1 MIILDKPYVSDLLA
15 DTLEKKQ
22 YPVLKNVALQDLKL
36 KGNFNLWEENFA
48 IENIQNAPDMAI
60 YSNSENSI
68 NWISKNLSFLSLPE
82 KINLFKDKIKFREM
96 LAEIYPNFYF
106 RGIDFE
112 ELEGLDLSSIKFPC
126 IIKPSVGFL
135 SLGVSLVKD
144 SRDWSD
150 ALLSI
155 KSDIKKMHDMFPIE
169 VVNSSKFIV
178 EEVIQ
183 GEEFAVDAYY
193 DKEGMPVILN
203 IFKHPFPSENDVND
217 RVYFTSKE
225 IIQEH
230 LSKFEQLLVQLGRIF
245 GLKNFPIHIEM
256 RVDGDKIVPIEG
268 NPLRFAGWCTT
279 DLAYFAYGINVYE
292 YYFEQKRPD
301 WEKILEG
308 KDGYFYCFAIAEI
321 PPTVNKDSIGFVD
334 YDAFLEN
341 FEEPLEIRKID
352 YRNHPIF
359 AIVFAKTKDYAEIS
373 KILSDDMKNYI
384 K

>member
-1 MIILDKPYVSDLLA
+1 MIILDKPYVSELLA

-22 YPVLKNVALQDLKL
+22 YPVLKTDVLQDLKL
-36 KGNFNLWEENFA
+36 SNNFNLWEENFA
-48 IENIQNAPDMAI
+48 IEHIRKMPDILI

-96 LAEIYPNFYF
+96 LAEIYPDFYF
-106 RGIDFE
+106 RGIEFE
-112 ELEGLDLSSIKFPC
+112 EMEELDLSSIKFPC

-144 SRDWSD
+144 SRDWGD
-150 ALLSI
+150 ALSSI
-155 KSDIKKMHDMFPIE
+155 KSDIKKMQDMFPIE
-169 VVNSSKFIV
+169 VVNSSKFII

-225 IIQEH
+225 IIEEH
-230 LSKFEQLLVQLGRIF
+230 LSKFEELLLRLGKIF
-245 GLKNFPIHIEM
+245 KLKNFPIHIEM

-301 WEKILEG
+301 WAKILEG
-308 KDGYFYCFAIAEI
+308 KDGYLYYFAIAEI
-321 PPTVNKDSIGFVD
+321 PSGMNKDRVGFVD
-334 YDAFLEN
+334 YDAFLKN

-352 YRNHPIF
+352 YSKHPIF

-373 KILSDDMKNYI
+373 KILVDDMKNYT